1 MFGFIQ
7 NFNTLSD
14 TSYYKY
20 TFYSLGI
27 VVFIMSFLI
36 NHLKEKPCKNGIALI
51 ISIVHHFSI
60 YFIYF
65 GFLAPADKLWAFSL
79 LVGLTVLSWILY
91 DNYCILTVFENML
104 CNRNINYVFRDITFY
119 MPKPFDK
126 LLSSIRIYLV
136 GFMFLVIV
144 FRLYFYYKTKKIE
157 IQGHRGARGN
167 YPENSLPGF
176 KYALD
181 NNIDVL
187 ELDLQLTKDNEVIIY
202 HDKTINPN
210 ICVSSGLGSGFGG
223 NQSIKNLTLQEIKA
237 YDCGSKQNPD
247 FPDQIPVPN
256 THIPTFK
263 ELLDMIYTNYYYK
276 NIKFN
281 VEIKTE
287 KELDTDQEVKQ
298 FVDEVVT
305 IIHNYGL
312 TNSMT
317 IQSFDSRALK
327 YVKQIDPYIKTSYL
341 IEEVNIDDNVVFI
354 AKDLGVQI
362 ISPDYSL
369 LNKDN
374 VLLLHKNG
382 FEVFPWTVN
391 DISDFKRM
399 IEYDVDGVITD
410 YPKVMKDFID
420 SN

>member
-1 MFGFIQ
+1 MFDFIQ
-7 NFNTLSD
+7 NFNALSD
-14 TSYYKY
+14 TSYYEY

-27 VVFIMSFLI
+27 VAFILSFLSQ
-36 NHLKEKPCKNGIALI
+36 HLTEKPCKSALALI

-79 LVGLTVLSWILY
+79 LVGLTVLSWVLY
-91 DNYCILTVFENML
+91 DNYCILTIFENML

-119 MPKPFDK
+119 MSKPFDK
-126 LLSSIRIYLV
+126 FLSSIRIHLF

-144 FRLYFYYKTKKIE
+144 LRLYFYYKTKKIE

-167 YPENSLPGF
+167 YPENSLPAF
-176 KYALD
+176 KYAID

-187 ELDLQLTKDNEVIIY
+187 ELDLQLTKDNEVVIY
-202 HDKTINPN
+202 HDKSINQD
-210 ICVSSGLGSGFGG
+210 ICFSNLFGS
-223 NQSIKNLTLQEIKA
+223 QSIKNLTLQEIKT
-237 YDCGSKQNPD
+237 YDCGSKQNPN
-247 FPDQIPVPN
+247 FPDQITVPN
-256 THIPTFK
+256 TYIPTFK
-263 ELLDMIYTNYYYK
+263 ELLDMIHTNYYYK

-281 VEIKTE
+281 IEIKTT

-298 FVDEVVT
+298 FVDAVVT

-312 TNSMT
+312 TNSVT
-317 IQSFDSRALK
+317 IQSFDPRAFK
-327 YVKQIDPYIKTSYL
+327 YIKQLDPYIKTSYL
-341 IEEVNIDDNVVFI
+341 IEEVNIDDNLVLT

-374 VLLLHKNG
+374 VLLLHKNR
-382 FEVFPWTVN
+382 FKVFPWTVN

-399 IEYDVDGVITD
+399 IEYNVDGIITD
-410 YPKVMKDFID
+410 YPKLMKDYID
-420 SN
+420 ST

>member
-1 MFGFIQ
+1 MFGFIK
-7 NFNTLSD
+7 NFNALSD

-20 TFYSLGI
+20 VFYSLGI
-27 VVFIMSFLI
+27 VAFILSFLSQ
-36 NHLKEKPCKNGIALI
+36 HLTEKPCKSGVAFI
-51 ISIVHHFSI
+51 ISIIHHFLI

-79 LVGLTVLSWILY
+79 LVGFTVLSWALY
-91 DNYCILTVFENML
+91 DNYCILTIFENML

-119 MPKPFDK
+119 MSKPFDNF
-126 LLSSIRIYLV
+126 LSSIRIYLF
-136 GFMFLVIV
+136 GFMFLVIL

-167 YPENSLPGF
+167 YPENSLPAF

-181 NNIDVL
+181 NNIDIL

-210 ICVSSGLGSGFGG
+210 ICVGSGFGG
-223 NQSIKNLTLQEIKA
+223 SQAIKNLTLQEIKTF
-237 YDCGSKQNPD
+237 DCGLKQNPG

-263 ELLDMIYTNYYYK
+263 ELLDMIHTNYYYK

-281 VEIKTE
+281 VEIKTT
-287 KELDTDQEVKQ
+287 KELDSDQEVKQ
-298 FVDEVVT
+298 LADAIVT

-317 IQSFDSRALK
+317 IQSFDPRALK

-341 IEEVNIDDNVVFI
+341 IEDIIIDDNVVFF

-362 ISPDYSL
+362 VSPDYSL
-369 LNKDN
+369 LNEEN

-382 FEVFPWTVN
+382 FVVLPWTVN

-399 IEYDVDGVITD
+399 IDYGVDGIITD
-410 YPKVMKDFID
+410 YPKVMKDYID